1 MVNNRIELIN
11 QRKPIRIIKAG
22 EIKQFYSMPRAI
34 DAMGRA
40 FTSLSSGEG
49 YVPMRFVSKLPGNEL
64 ILLFKPAFVEK
75 ERKVT
80 IKFLTQR
87 ETGPIPG
94 IPTIQG
100 IVLVIDSVT
109 GEILSIMDGEYLT
122 ALRTGAAS
130 GLATRCFARQ
140 DAQVMALFGCG
151 SQARTQLE
159 AVICEREIKKVLV
172 FEPNEELGRQFI
184 SAMEKKFNLEMVYTV
199 DTKQLKEADIICT
212 ATNSN
217 QPLFSRAEIKKG
229 VHINAIGSFQPHM
242 QELDP
247 RLILDA
253 KVFVDHAEAC
263 LKESGDLIKPILEG
277 IITENH
283 IAGEIGD
290 FLLNRITGRETKN
303 QITLFKSVG
312 VAIQDYAVATDVYNE
327 SLKQGYGLEINLFD

>member
-1 MVNNRIELIN
+1 MSEILN

-22 EIKQFYSMPRAI
+22 DIKKFYSMPKAI

-40 FTSLSSGEG
+40 FNSLSSGES
-49 YVPMRFVSKLPGNEL
+49 YVPVRFVSKLPTNEL
-64 ILLFKPAFVEK
+64 LMLFKPAFVEK
-75 ERKVT
+75 DKRVT

-87 ETGPIPG
+87 EAGCIPG

-130 GLATRCFARQ
+130 GLATRCLARK
-140 DAQVMALFGCG
+140 DAQILALFGCG
-151 SQARTQLE
+151 SQGRTQLE
-159 AVICEREIKKVLV
+159 AVVCERDIKKILV
-172 FEPNEELGRQFI
+172 FETNKELASQFI
-184 SAMEKKFNLEMVYTV
+184 CEMEKRFNIDLVYTT
-199 DTKQLKEADIICT
+199 DTKKLKKADIICT
-212 ATNSN
+212 ATNS
-217 QPLFSRAEIKKG
+217 QKPLFFRENVKEG

-247 RLILDA
+247 LLIRDA
-253 KVFVDHAEAC
+253 RVFLDHAEPC

-277 IITENH
+277 LISESN

-290 FLLNRITGRETKN
+290 FLLNRIAGRESEN
-303 QITLFKSVG
+303 QITIFKSVG
-312 VAIQDYAVATDVYNE
+312 VAIQDYAVATDIYNY
-327 SLKQGYGLEINLFD
+327 SLEQEFGFEIKLFE